1 MRKNFVLLI
10 GAVALIGSA
19 THARAGAYGEAEH
32 VEEAPAPA
40 PAVAMEVE
48 EEFNCAEP
56 GPYLGVSGMYG
67 IENFD
72 ATGPGNEDNSP
83 GFQVVAGYR
92 IVPNFA
98 VEAMYEY
105 FHEFDDDG
113 RATAQRLAN
122 QPVTHATDHYDGW
135 ATTINAKAYPWI
147 GSRWQ
152 PYGAFGIGY
161 IDINGH
167 NVVRGSGA
175 GQGVD
180 VRLAVGMDACV
191 TEHISI
197 APEIAYVLPFNG
209 AENFDIVTLAL
220 GLRYKF

>member
-10 GAVALIGSA
+10 GAVALVGSA
-19 THARAGAYGEAEH
+19 THARAGAYGEAERA
-32 VEEAPAPA
+32 EEAPASA
-40 PAVAMEVE
+40 PAAAMEVE
-48 EEFNCAEP
+48 DETDYAAT
-56 GPYLGVSGMYG
+56 GPYIGAGGMYA

-83 GFQVVAGYR
+83 GFNVLVGYR
-92 IVPNFA
+92 ITPHFA

-135 ATTINAKAYPWI
+135 ATTINAKGYLWT
-147 GSRWQ
+147 GRWQ
-152 PYGAFGIGY
+152 PYGAFGLGY

-180 VRLAVGMDACV
+180 VRLALGMDACV
-191 TEHISI
+191 TEHIAI
-197 APEIAYVLPFNG
+197 APEIAYVLPFDG
-209 AENFDIVTLAL
+209 AQNFDIVALTL